1 MELVKELVKKAMP
14 LLSNDLMDLLMA
26 RLEVIG
32 VNSVDDL
39 NFVRIEDV
47 DGILPPIQCRRL
59 IQAFSVGKSIGV
71 CVQFFFQRKCCY
83 QSKVMNRFVY
93 TFPRL
98 LTKIMCVS
106 NFKN

>member
-1 MELVKELVKKAMP
+1 MP
-14 LLSNDLMDLLMA
+14 LLSNDLMDLLMT

-32 VNSVDDL
+32 VNSVDEL
-39 NFVRIEDV
+39 NFVRIEDA

-71 CVQFFFQRKCCY
+71 CVYIKSLWKMFFQRKCCY

-98 LTKIMCVS
+98 LRLKLCV
-106 NFKN
+106 

>member
-47 DGILPPIQCRRL
+47 NGILSPIQ
-59 IQAFSVGKSIGV
+59 
-71 CVQFFFQRKCCY
+71 
-83 QSKVMNRFVY
+83 
-93 TFPRL
+93 
-98 LTKIMCVS
+98 
-106 NFKN
+106 